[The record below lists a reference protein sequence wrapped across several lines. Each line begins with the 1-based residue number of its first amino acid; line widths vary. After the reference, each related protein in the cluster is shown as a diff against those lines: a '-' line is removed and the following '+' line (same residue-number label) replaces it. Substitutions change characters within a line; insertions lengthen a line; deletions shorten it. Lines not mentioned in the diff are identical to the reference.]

1 MSLLNPT
8 PEEIARGSSLLAP
21 LRPDYNQAIDLADQG
36 AGLRRVSDVGVDVLS
51 GIAAIPQGFAAL
63 VPGLG
68 GVSQGIGELRRGM
81 GEALYSPQRQAEQAR
96 LAQELAQTEG
106 FFDDAGTYLRAI
118 ARDPALGVGALAETL
133 PAVFTGGAV
142 ARGVGALAPK
152 LSAPVRAAIGE
163 GTVAGALTAGAIGE
177 EGGDYFQRLAG
188 VPAGIATGLISG
200 GSNRLIGKMAQQQGL
215 TGAVGRGLE
224 QAGDIDIALAGGAGA
239 GKGRLLNR
247 MALGGIRE
255 GVFEELPQSLSE
267 QAITNLALGEDITE
281 GLGSAAAGGL
291 LLGSAMGAGF
301 TGLRGTTPEP
311 VPERYVPTRRE
322 TTELPE
328 AGQEVERLSRAK
340 REGVRTKSGE
350 LFKTEGAAKAA
361 LTRRGDNA
369 ADFDIIRTGGGTRE
383 NPTIGFTAIRREDAE
398 GVDFETRQQAAAGEQ
413 ASAEARQ
420 AARATLETELKGIK
434 GIGKKSIDAV
444 LNVKSA
450 AELEALPTS
459 VLSNSRKQTILNSD
473 AFKTYV
479 EQGGIPDFRGTD
491 PKGAAPVTPAE
502 FIDQDTAQQEAA
514 PDRPTQ
520 KIAVEDELEG
530 DSNELFDVIDPK
542 DAGIVEPVKAKVGGS
557 PEKGTAKAE
566 AVKPK
571 LINLGRKLTSTNFE
585 EAFGTP
591 MANSLD
597 EVYGDPGT
605 TARIMAQAR
614 FAGEFK
620 RLGKQTL
627 EVLLNVKS
635 PEELVALPSEVISNA
650 DKAKILASDAFN
662 EYTAPAGAADAIE
675 KKLLTPDGFKALV
688 QLMRG
693 YTPAEGSRAATGK
706 KAGTQASRNTIKL
719 VNAVRRWLDT
729 DNNAQSQR
737 LVDAFE
743 ELHAAMVS
751 YESILKV
758 YPRARPL
765 QVTGANELD
774 IIDLPGPDFA
784 AEQGTTFSDEELE
797 QQEDFAKRVVSTP
810 PEKSGLGVIPLEAR
824 TKRIA
829 DAINEIE
836 QLVGRNN
843 LRIAQYLAKRATART
858 EREVTS
864 LAPTTREGETSPAIK
879 FHIYNRRYREGRL
892 TDFGTERNETRDAVD
907 QAVEVPGIAPDEEVT
922 YGYNSVVGQ
931 TTSGRPVTETNTP
944 SLARQ
949 IDKRLA
955 QKERDFSTPVGAMLA
970 HYRKVSPS
978 PYTRMLADHL
988 IKIGERNGFFNNVEL
1003 VIGNVKAAEHP
1014 EQAYGL
1020 LSRRAEGSP
1029 QYTLYLATDG
1039 QNESTVLHEVL
1050 HAVTRGTLTQQA
1062 NQDIITAL
1070 NAVRTDLLGRFKI
1083 VDEQITEF
1091 NREGVDPDLK
1101 LSPEELSRLA
1111 VILRESD
1118 KRGQMIDE
1126 FVSYGMTDPVL
1137 QKVMAATP
1145 MRDVANLVAARVGAK
1160 KNLWQFFVMKI
1171 KALLGIKA
1179 VPNSVLSSY
1188 MDATSALLSDIY
1200 ARSDDSLTAF
1210 AFGFSK
1216 KGGKGNKSAIV
1227 KAAIDFNNLPP
1238 DMVAKSQSAKQKAAE
1253 SNKGREKVNEDVKKF
1268 KEDEKKKRQ
1277 DAAAEAEQ
1285 ARFDEVAAGKAETA
1299 VPQAKRKT
1307 RQDLTVFDQLG
1318 RTTMNVIANAFG
1330 KETWAQLM
1338 DGFGKWSADKFA
1350 NFVSQENP
1358 LSAAVRAVVVGV
1370 VDKYGTTEQFRNL
1383 LHEYAR
1389 NRQNVSATAYA
1400 AYETLRSMD
1409 SNAQQALVD
1418 YLGERDDDKLAKAL
1432 NNPAHVDM
1440 VKKTVAGMEEL
1451 LSEAK
1456 RLRVMREGQED
1467 FTLDDIL
1474 ALSDNPRYR
1483 RMIDRAAGNVGISEA
1498 ARAKNFK
1505 TATQSMDWVITK
1517 NGKQLSGLKPGR
1529 DFYKMYNATTGDTYF
1544 VEQGIDENL
1553 VRSKNLVPDMDDLL
1567 PYRTEKL
1574 LAQTDVRMSR
1584 RRTVEEMGTER
1595 NPIQVV
1601 ASLTATMQDMSR
1613 RIEGARMNTAAL
1625 VAQEGLKDAKWILD
1639 EEELKKIQ
1647 QESSEEIPK
1656 GSLLDAGSKAMD
1668 PKELLR
1674 KARRPGTWVRI
1685 PEDASEWGDLQG
1697 KWMAGP
1703 AYASMEDYFSEEAL
1717 VDAGVARTAMRTWK
1731 KFKTV
1736 YSPVAHMN
1744 NVMGNVILS
1753 YYHDL
1758 PAGNIA
1764 QAAQLII
1771 NGARGK
1777 LTGQDL
1783 KLYEEFMTSGA
1794 TFGAFNVAEV
1804 SRDAQTSL
1812 DALGKNYKGKDG
1824 GIRNLV
1830 AVLTE
1835 MEGTFAKLAVGRDAL
1850 AAGIRKGDAAL
1861 ADIYS
1866 NQDNV
1871 FRLAAYMTR
1880 IQQIRER
1887 KGGIDAADK
1896 DEAARFAKEAF
1907 VDYAITA
1914 PWIVAARNSVLPF
1927 VAWPYRMIP
1936 LLSKLM
1942 ITKPWKAG
1950 ATLGAVH
1957 VLNSIFTAMTGD
1969 DDDEEGRLL
1978 LDDYMQ
1984 HNIWGVPGV
1993 PSYIRMPFGDEDNPV
2008 YFGVGRMI
2016 PLADVFNL
2024 ANTGVPQTLAPAGPL
2039 YTLFNALN
2047 NYDPFRQQEIAGVT
2061 DTAAENFWKRF
2072 VYVGNDM
2079 LPQFIASGAR
2089 TADKLGVLSSEQL
2102 GPLGSEPNAWVEL
2115 SRVLG
2120 VNMRQVNMP
2129 EQQYKQT
2136 QEIRNLRRE
2145 YGRARSA
2152 ALRSELRRGN
2162 PNVDAI
2168 YREML
2173 ELNQRQIEALNAE
2186 LGIID

>member
-36 AGLRRVSDVGVDVLS
+36 AGLRRVSDLGVDFLS
-51 GIAAIPQGFAAL
+51 GIAAIPQGVAGL

-68 GVSQGIGELRRGM
+68 GVSQGIGELRQGM

-118 ARDPALGVGALAETL
+118 ARDPALGVGALVETL
-133 PAVFTGGAV
+133 PALVATRQVGLGLGA
-142 ARGVGALAPK
+142 AAPK
-152 LSAPVRAAIGE
+152 LSAPARAAIAE
-163 GTVAGALTAGAIGE
+163 GTVAGALAAGAIGE

-188 VPAGIATGLISG
+188 IPAGIATGLISG

-224 QAGDIDIALAGGAGA
+224 QAGDIDIALVGGAGA

-301 TGLRGTTPEP
+301 TGLRGATPEP

-398 GVDFETRQQAAAGEQ
+398 GVDFETRQQAAAGAE
-413 ASAEARQ
+413 ASAEDRQ

-479 EQGGIPDFRGTD
+479 EQGAIPDFRGTD

-514 PDRPTQ
+514 PVTPAEFIDQDTAQQEAAPDQPTQ
-520 KIAVEDELEG
+520 KVAVEDGFDGIFDSLDLEES
-530 DSNELFDVIDPK
+530 DTIP
-542 DAGIVEPVKAKVGGS
+542 PVKAK
-557 PEKGTAKAE
+557 AKAE
-566 AVKPK
+566 DVKPK
-571 LINLGRKLTSTNFE
+571 LINLGRRLTSTNFE

-605 TARIMAQAR
+605 TTN
-614 FAGEFK
+614 G
-620 RLGKQTL
+620 
-627 EVLLNVKS
+627 V
-635 PEELVALPSEVISNA
+635 
-650 DKAKILASDAFN
+650 
-662 EYTAPAGAADAIE
+662 IE
-675 KKLLTPDGFKALV
+675 KKLMTPDMFKAVAHLA
-688 QLMRG
+688 RG
-693 YTPAEGSRAATGK
+693 ITPAEASRAASDKNERGV
-706 KAGTQASRNTIKL
+706 RNTINL
-719 VNAVRRWLDT
+719 VNAINKWLDT
-729 DNNAQSQR
+729 DNNAQSRQ
-737 LVDAFE
+737 LVAAFE
-743 ELHAAMVS
+743 ELHRATTS
-751 YESILKV
+751 YEMFTKV
-758 YPRARPL
+758 YPSTRML
-765 QVTGANELD
+765 QVGATNELEPNRS
-774 IIDLPGPDFA
+774 IPGPDFA
-784 AEQGTTFSDEELE
+784 AEQDIAFTPEELDA
-797 QQEDFAKRVVSTP
+797 QADLVRGVVSTP
-810 PEKSGLGVIPLEAR
+810 PEKSGLGVISLEAR
-824 TKRIA
+824 AQRIA
-829 DAINEIE
+829 DAIDEIE

-843 LRIAQYLAKRATART
+843 LRVVQWLMKRDTQRAQG
-858 EREVTS
+858 EVTS
-864 LAPTTREGETSPAIK
+864 VTKGSNYESSPAIR
-879 FHIYNRRYREGRL
+879 FHIYNRRYREGQL
-892 TDFGTERNETRDAVD
+892 FNFSPERTQTRDAVD
-907 QAVEVPGIAPDEEVT
+907 QAIEVPGIAPDEKVT

-931 TTSGRPVTETNTP
+931 TTSGRPVAKTNTP
-944 SLARQ
+944 
-949 IDKRLA
+949 RLA
-955 QKERDFSTPVGAMLA
+955 KLIDQRLAEKRASTPVGAMLA
-970 HYRKVSPS
+970 HYRDVSPS
-978 PYTRMLADHL
+978 PTTKLLAGHL
-988 IKIGERNGFFNNVEL
+988 LKIGERNGFFNNIEL
-1003 VIGNVKAAEHP
+1003 IISPVDAKSAE
-1014 EQAYGL
+1014 AYGL
-1020 LSRRAEGSP
+1020 VQPRAVGSA
-1029 QYTLYLATDG
+1029 QYTMFLASDG
-1039 QNESTVLHEVL
+1039 QNEAIVLHEVM
-1050 HAVTRGTLTQQA
+1050 HAVTLGALRQRR
-1062 NQDIITAL
+1062 DPEIIAAL
-1070 NAVRTDLLGRFKI
+1070 DALRSEFRSEFKSRFKI
-1083 VDEQITEF
+1083 VEDK
-1091 NREGVDPDLK
+1091 LK
-1101 LSPEELSRLA
+1101 FDRTGLNPTLELSPEELSQLYTIISETDPA
-1111 VILRESD
+1111 EYQG
-1118 KRGQMIDE
+1118 RGYASYGATDPGLDE
-1126 FVSYGMTDPVL
+1126 FVAYGMTDATL

-1145 MRDVANLVAARVGAK
+1145 IRDKATLKAAKAGGA
-1160 KNLWQFFVMKI
+1160 KNLWQFFVTRI

-1179 VPNSVLSSY
+1179 VKNSMLSSY
-1188 MDATSALLSDIY
+1188 MDATSSLLGNIY

-1210 AFGFSK
+1210 AFSADK
-1216 KGGKGNKSAIV
+1216 KGKPAAV

-1253 SNKGREKVNEDVKKF
+1253 SNKGREKVTEDTNKF
-1268 KEDEKKKRQ
+1268 REDEKKKRQ

-1318 RTTMNVIANAFG
+1318 RTTMNAVAQLFG
-1330 KETWAQLM
+1330 KETWAQLV
-1338 DGFGKWSADKFA
+1338 DGLGKWSADKFA

-1517 NGKQLSGLKPGR
+1517 NGKQLSSLKPGR
-1529 DFYKMYNATTGDTYF
+1529 DFYKMYNAATGDTYF

-1574 LAQTDVRMSR
+1574 LSQTDVRMSR

-1595 NPIQVV
+1595 NPVQVV

-1794 TFGAFNVAEV
+1794 TLGAFNVAEV

-1887 KGGIDAADK
+1887 KGGIGAADK

-1942 ITKPWKAG
+1942 LTKPWKAA

-1957 VLNSIFTAMTGD
+1957 VLNSVFTSMAGD
-1969 DDDEEGRLL
+1969 DDEEEGRLL
-1978 LDDYMQ
+1978 LDNYMQ

-2016 PLADVFNL
+2016 PLADVLNL

-2047 NYDPFRQQEIAGVT
+2047 NYDPFRGQEIAGVT
-2061 DTAAENFWKRF
+2061 DTAAENFWKKF

-2079 LPQFIASGAR
+2079 LPQFIASGRR
-2089 TADKLGVLSSEQL
+2089 TGDKLGVLSSEKL
-2102 GPLGSEPNAWVEL
+2102 GPLGSEPNAWVEI
-2115 SRVLG
+2115 SRLLG
-2120 VNMRQVNMP
+2120 VNVRQVNMP

>member
-1 MSLLNPT
+1 
-8 PEEIARGSSLLAP
+8 
-21 LRPDYNQAIDLADQG
+21 
-36 AGLRRVSDVGVDVLS
+36 
-51 GIAAIPQGFAAL
+51 
-63 VPGLG
+63 
-68 GVSQGIGELRRGM
+68 
-81 GEALYSPQRQAEQAR
+81 
-96 LAQELAQTEG
+96 
-106 FFDDAGTYLRAI
+106 
-118 ARDPALGVGALAETL
+118 
-133 PAVFTGGAV
+133 
-142 ARGVGALAPK
+142 
-152 LSAPVRAAIGE
+152 
-163 GTVAGALTAGAIGE
+163 
-177 EGGDYFQRLAG
+177 
-188 VPAGIATGLISG
+188 
-200 GSNRLIGKMAQQQGL
+200 
-215 TGAVGRGLE
+215 
-224 QAGDIDIALAGGAGA
+224 
-239 GKGRLLNR
+239 
-247 MALGGIRE
+247 
-255 GVFEELPQSLSE
+255 
-267 QAITNLALGEDITE
+267 
-281 GLGSAAAGGL
+281 
-291 LLGSAMGAGF
+291 
-301 TGLRGTTPEP
+301 
-311 VPERYVPTRRE
+311 
-322 TTELPE
+322 
-328 AGQEVERLSRAK
+328 
-340 REGVRTKSGE
+340 
-350 LFKTEGAAKAA
+350 
-361 LTRRGDNA
+361 
-369 ADFDIIRTGGGTRE
+369 
-383 NPTIGFTAIRREDAE
+383 
-398 GVDFETRQQAAAGEQ
+398 
-413 ASAEARQ
+413 
-420 AARATLETELKGIK
+420 
-434 GIGKKSIDAV
+434 V

-479 EQGGIPDFRGTD
+479 EQGGVPDFRGTD
-491 PKGAAPVTPAE
+491 PKNAAPVTPAE

-514 PDRPTQ
+514 PDQPTQ
-520 KIAVEDELEG
+520 KVAVEDELEG
-530 DSNELFDVIDPK
+530 DGDEIFDVIDPK
-542 DAGIVEPVKAKVGGS
+542 DAGIVEPVKAKAEGS
-557 PEKGTAKAE
+557 PEKGTAKDE

-571 LINLGRKLTSTNFE
+571 LINLGRKLTSTDFE
-585 EAFGTP
+585 GAFGTP

-635 PEELVALPSEVISNA
+635 PKELVALPSEVISNA

-688 QLMRG
+688 QLVRG

-706 KAGTQASRNTIKL
+706 KAGTQANRNTIKL
-719 VNAVRRWLDT
+719 VNAVSRWLGT

-737 LVDAFE
+737 LVKAFE

-758 YPRARPL
+758 YPRARML
-765 QVTGANELD
+765 QVGASGKLLAD
-774 IIDLPGPDFA
+774 DKKPGPDFA
-784 AEQGTTFSDEELE
+784 AEQGAELSFDDLA
-797 QQEDFAKRVVSTP
+797 QQAALAEDLVSVP
-810 PEKSGLGVIPLEAR
+810 PEESGQGVIPLEAR
-824 TKRIA
+824 VKRIG

-858 EREVTS
+858 ESEVTS

-955 QKERDFSTPVGAMLA
+955 QKKRDFSTPVGAMLA
-970 HYRKVSPS
+970 HYRQVSPS
-978 PYTRMLADHL
+978 PYTRMLAGHL

-1014 EQAYGL
+1014 EQAYGFVK
-1020 LSRRAEGSP
+1020 RRAEGSS
-1029 QYTLYLATDG
+1029 QYTMYLATDG
-1039 QNESTVLHEVL
+1039 QNEATVLHEAL
-1050 HAVTRGTLTQQA
+1050 HAVTRGTLTQRA

-1083 VDEQITEF
+1083 VNNQIEEF
-1091 NREGVDPDLK
+1091 DREGVDPALE

-1111 VILRESD
+1111 TILTESD
-1118 KRGQMIDE
+1118 TPGQMIDE
-1126 FVSYGMTDPVL
+1126 FVSYGMTDPVI

-1145 MRDVANLVAARVGAK
+1145 MRDAANIALAKKGAA

-1216 KGGKGNKSAIV
+1216 KGGEGNKSAIV

-1253 SNKGREKVNEDVKKF
+1253 NNKGREKVTEDTNKF
-1268 KEDEKKKRQ
+1268 REDEKKREKVTEDTNKFREDEKKRRQ

-1318 RTTMNVIANAFG
+1318 RTTMNAIANAFG

-1338 DGFGKWSADKFA
+1338 DGLGKWSADKFA

-1400 AYETLRSMD
+1400 AYETLQGMD

-1483 RMIDRAAGNVGISEA
+1483 RMIDRAAGNVGVSEA

-1529 DFYKMYNATTGDTYF
+1529 DFYKMYNAATGDTYF

-1574 LAQTDVRMSR
+1574 LDQTDVRMSR

-1595 NPIQVV
+1595 NPVQVV

-1625 VAQEGLKDAKWILD
+1625 VAQESLDADDKWILD
-1639 EEELKKIQ
+1639 DAP
-1647 QESSEEIPK
+1647 EEITK
-1656 GSLLDAGSKAMD
+1656 DSLLDAGSKAMD
-1668 PKELLR
+1668 SKELLK

-1685 PEDASEWGDLQG
+1685 PEDAPEWGDLQG
-1697 KWMAGP
+1697 KWIAGP
-1703 AYASMEDYFSEEAL
+1703 AYASMEDYFSDEAL

-1764 QAAQLII
+1764 QAAKLII
-1771 NGARGK
+1771 DGARGK

-1794 TFGAFNVAEV
+1794 TLGAFNVAEV

-1887 KGGIDAADK
+1887 KGNIDAADK
-1896 DEAARFAKEAF
+1896 DESARFAKEAF

-1942 ITKPWKAG
+1942 LTKPWKAA

-1957 VLNSIFTAMTGD
+1957 VLNSVFTSMAGD
-1969 DDDEEGRLL
+1969 DDEEEGRLL

-2016 PLADVFNL
+2016 PLADVLNL

-2047 NYDPFRQQEIAGVT
+2047 NYDPFRGQEIAGVT
-2061 DTAAENFWKRF
+2061 DTAAENFWKKF

-2079 LPQFIASGAR
+2079 LPQFIASGRR

-2102 GPLGSEPNAWVEL
+2102 GPLGSEPNAWVEM
-2115 SRVLG
+2115 SRLLG
-2120 VNMRQVNMP
+2120 VNVRQVNMP

-2136 QEIRNLRRE
+2136 QEIRTLRRE

>member
-51 GIAAIPQGFAAL
+51 GIAAIPQGVAAL
-63 VPGLG
+63 IPGLG
-68 GVSQGIGELRRGM
+68 GVSQGIGELRQGM

-163 GTVAGALTAGAIGE
+163 GVVAGGLTAGAIGE

-188 VPAGIATGLISG
+188 IPAGIATGLISG

-267 QAITNLALGEDITE
+267 QAITNVALGEDITE

-301 TGLRGTTPEP
+301 TGLRGTRPEP
-311 VPERYVPTRRE
+311 ATRRFLPTRGE

-350 LFKTEGAAKAA
+350 LFKTEAAAKAA

-369 ADFDIIRTGGGTRE
+369 ADFDIIETGGGTRE

-398 GVDFETRQQAAAGEQ
+398 GVDFETRQRAAAGAE

-473 AFKTYV
+473 AFKTYM
-479 EQGGIPDFRGTD
+479 EQGAIPDFRGTD
-491 PKGAAPVTPAE
+491 GKATPVQRAPVSPAD

-514 PDRPTQ
+514 PDQPTQ
-520 KIAVEDELEG
+520 TVEFEDDFNDIFDSLDLEES
-530 DSNELFDVIDPK
+530 DTVP
-542 DAGIVEPVKAKVGGS
+542 PVKAK
-557 PEKGTAKAE
+557 AKAE
-566 AVKPK
+566 DVKPK
-571 LINLGRKLTSTNFE
+571 LINLGRKLTSTNFD
-585 EAFGTP
+585 EAFDTT

-597 EVYGDPGT
+597 EVFGDPGAT
-605 TARIMAQAR
+605 TD
-614 FAGEFK
+614 G
-620 RLGKQTL
+620 
-627 EVLLNVKS
+627 VV
-635 PEELVALPSEVISNA
+635 
-650 DKAKILASDAFN
+650 
-662 EYTAPAGAADAIE
+662 E
-675 KKLLTPDGFKALV
+675 KKLMTPDGFKALV
-688 QLMRG
+688 QLLRG
-693 YTPAEGSRAATGK
+693 YTPAEGSRAANGK
-706 KAGTQASRNTIKL
+706 NATSDKNRNTIKL
-719 VNAVRRWLDT
+719 VKDVNRWLDT
-729 DNNAQSQR
+729 DNNAKSQQ
-737 LVDAFE
+737 LVEAFE
-743 ELHAAMVS
+743 ELHTAMAS

-758 YPRARPL
+758 YPRARML
-765 QVTGANELD
+765 RVGESGKLLATD
-774 IIDLPGPDFA
+774 KRPGPDFA
-784 AEQGTTFSDEELE
+784 AEQGVEYDPASLAE
-797 QQEDFAKRVVSTP
+797 QAAIAEDVVSVP
-810 PEKSGLGVIPLEAR
+810 PEESGLGVIPMEAR
-824 TKRIA
+824 VQRIA
-829 DAINEIE
+829 DAINDIE

-843 LRIAQYLAKRATART
+843 LRIAQWLAKRATQMT
-858 EREVTS
+858 QGEVTTLTKGS
-864 LAPTTREGETSPAIK
+864 KYETSPAIK
-879 FHIYNRRYREGRL
+879 FHIYNRRHREGRL
-892 TDFGTERNETRDAVD
+892 LDFGPERTVTRDAVD
-907 QAVEVPGIAPDEEVT
+907 QAIEIPGIAPDEQVT
-922 YGYNSVVGQ
+922 YGFDSVVGQ
-931 TTSGRPVTETNTP
+931 TTSGRPVAETNTP
-944 SLARQ
+944 RLAKL
-949 IDKRLA
+949 IDERLA
-955 QKERDFSTPVGAMLA
+955 QKKASTPVGAMLA
-970 HYRKVSPS
+970 HYREVSPS

-988 IKIGERNGFFNNVEL
+988 IKIGERNGFFNNIEL
-1003 VIGNVKAAEHP
+1003 VIGNVEGAKTK
-1014 EQAYGL
+1014 EQAYGYVQP
-1020 LSRRAEGSP
+1020 RAKGSS
-1029 QYTLYLATDG
+1029 QYTMYLATDG

-1050 HAVTRGTLTQQA
+1050 HSVTLGALRQKPD
-1062 NQDIITAL
+1062 QDIIDAL
-1070 NAVRTDLLGRFKI
+1070 TAVRNDLLGRFTRT
-1083 VDEQITEF
+1083 DAGLNF
-1091 NREGVDPDLK
+1091 DREGVDPALE
-1101 LSPEELSRLA
+1101 LSPEELSRLEL
-1111 VILRESD
+1111 ILVESAQS
-1118 KRGQMIDE
+1118 RYGIDE
-1126 FVSYGMTDPVL
+1126 FVSYGMTDPVI

-1145 MRDVANLVAARVGAK
+1145 MRDTGNLITARLGAA

-1200 ARSDDSLTAF
+1200 ARSDDSLSAF
-1210 AFGFSK
+1210 AFSA
-1216 KGGKGNKSAIV
+1216 KGGKGAIV

-1253 SNKGREKVNEDVKKF
+1253 NNKGREKVTEESKKF
-1268 KEDEKKKRQ
+1268 REDQRRQ
-1277 DAAAEAEQ
+1277 RQEAAAEAEQ
-1285 ARFDEVAAGKAETA
+1285 ARFDEIAAGKAETA
-1299 VPQAKRKT
+1299 VPQARGKT
-1307 RQDLTVFDQLG
+1307 RQDLTMFDRLG
-1318 RTTMNVIANAFG
+1318 RTTMNAIANAFG
-1330 KETWAQLM
+1330 QQTWEQLI
-1338 DGFGKWSADKFA
+1338 DNAGKWSASKFA
-1350 NFVSQENP
+1350 DFVSQENV
-1358 LSAAVRAVVVGV
+1358 LSRAVRAVVVGV

-1400 AYETLRSMD
+1400 AYETLQGMD

-1418 YLGERDDDKLAKAL
+1418 YLSERNDEKLAKAL
-1432 NNPAHVDM
+1432 NNPAHVEM
-1440 VKKTVAGMEEL
+1440 VQKTVAGMEEL

-1467 FTLDDIL
+1467 FTLADIL

-1505 TATQSMDWVITK
+1505 IETQSMDWVITK
-1517 NGKQLSGLKPGR
+1517 NGKQLSGLKPGSK
-1529 DFYKMYNATTGDTYF
+1529 FYKMYNAATGDTYF

-1574 LAQTDVRMSR
+1574 LDQTDVRMSR
-1584 RRTVEEMGTER
+1584 RRTVDEMGTER
-1595 NPIQVV
+1595 NPVQVV

-1625 VAQEGLKDAKWILD
+1625 VAQESLADDAKWILD
-1639 EEELKKIQ
+1639 AAPEELTK
-1647 QESSEEIPK
+1647 E
-1656 GSLLDAGSKAMD
+1656 SLLDAGSKQMD
-1668 PKELLR
+1668 AKELLR

-1697 KWMAGP
+1697 KWIAGP
-1703 AYASMEDYFSEEAL
+1703 AYASMEDYFNEEAL
-1717 VDAGVARTAMRTWK
+1717 VDAGAARTAMRTWK

-1758 PAGNIA
+1758 SASNIS

-1794 TFGAFNVAEV
+1794 TLGAFNVAEV

-1812 DALGKNYKGKDG
+1812 DALAQKYKGKDG
-1824 GIRNLV
+1824 GIRNLT
-1830 AVLTE
+1830 ALLTD
-1835 MEGTFAKLAVGRDAL
+1835 MEGAFAKLAGGVK
-1850 AAGIRKGDAAL
+1850 KGDAVL

-1942 ITKPWKAG
+1942 ITKPWKAA
-1950 ATLGAVH
+1950 ATLGTIHA
-1957 VLNSIFTAMTGD
+1957 LNSIFTAMAGD

-2008 YFGVGRMI
+2008 YFGIGRMV

-2047 NYDPFRQQEIAGVT
+2047 NYDPFLQQEIAGVT

-2072 VYVGNDM
+2072 VYVRNDM
-2079 LPQFIASGAR
+2079 LPQFIASGMR
-2089 TADKLGVLSSEQL
+2089 TGDKLGVLSSEQL